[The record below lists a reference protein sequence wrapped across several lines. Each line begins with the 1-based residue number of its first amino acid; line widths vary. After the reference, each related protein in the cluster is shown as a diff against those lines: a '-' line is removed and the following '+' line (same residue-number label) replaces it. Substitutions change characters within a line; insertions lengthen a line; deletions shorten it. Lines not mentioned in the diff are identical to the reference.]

1 VDLVGGYYDSG
12 DHVKFGFPMAFS
24 VTMLSWAA
32 IEFEKELIVSDELK
46 HTLDAIRWGTD
57 YFLKAHKEPNALWVQ
72 VSRQHMLMCLVRT
85 QKQKHFWGSNFSII
99 LIANIRLVM
108 EIVTTCAGKEQ
119 KT

>member
-24 VTMLSWAA
+24 VTMLSWATV
-32 IEFEKELIVSDELK
+32 EFEKELIAANELK

-72 VSRQHMLMCLVRT
+72 VSNQHMCLVRR
-85 QKQKHFWGSNFSII
+85 QKQKHFLGLNFSII